1 MSLDLSRQPHPA
13 AGRPLAK
20 AALDRGGAAVLLLL
34 CAPWLLLIAAILW
47 FEDDSPVLTRARHV
61 GQWGRT
67 FHLLRFRT
75 GDSRMGAALRRYN
88 LDDLPV
94 LLNVLKGEL
103 SFVGPRAP
111 AERDRWSAPL
121 ACPWLSV
128 KPGLIG
134 PWVSGRAP
142 RTLEN
147 ASVELERYVQNW
159 SLTVDLAILWH
170 SLRQALRGWLSGGA
184 AGDLL

>member
-34 CAPWLLLIAAILW
+34 CAPWLLLIAVLLW
-47 FEDDSPVLTRARHV
+47 FRDDGPVLTRTRHV

-67 FHLLRFRT
+67 FDLLRFRT

-88 LDDLPV
+88 LDGLPQLV
-94 LLNVLKGEL
+94 NVLKGEL

-111 AERDRWSAPL
+111 AESDRWNLSRPY
-121 ACPWLSV
+121 PWLSV
-128 KPGLIG
+128 TPGLIG

-142 RTLEN
+142 GTREN
-147 ASVELERYVQNW
+147 ASVELDRYMRNW
-159 SLTVDLAILWH
+159 SLTVDLTILWH
-170 SLRQALRGWLSGGA
+170 SLRDALRGS
-184 AGDLL
+184 

>member
-34 CAPWLLLIAAILW
+34 CAPWLLLIAVLLW
-47 FEDDSPVLTRARHV
+47 FEDDSPVLNRTRHV

-75 GDSRMGAALRRYN
+75 GASRMGAALRRYN
-88 LDDLPV
+88 LDDLPQLV
-94 LLNVLKGEL
+94 NVLKGEL

-111 AERDRWSAPL
+111 AESDRWSASFPY
-121 ACPWLSV
+121 PWLSV
-128 KPGLIG
+128 KPGLVG

-142 RTLEN
+142 RTREN
-147 ASVELERYVQNW
+147 ASVEVEQYLRNW
-159 SLTVDLAILWH
+159 SLTGDLTILWH
-170 SLRQALRGWLSGGA
+170 SLREALRRQLSGGA
-184 AGDLL
+184 GDLS